1 LSVGRWTFS
10 LILGVDVTHGTR
22 CIPAAPPVKVS
33 DLFFMHASQQPCHR
47 VIAIDGPAASGKSS
61 VARELAQRLGFV
73 YVNSGAIYRAITWH
87 LLQKKIHPEE
97 SERITGVLQAADI
110 TSRLQDNESRILIDD
125 ADPGEHLRDD
135 CVNESVAHVS
145 QFPVVRQIVAKK
157 LHENAQSH
165 DLIVEGRDIGSVVFP
180 DTPYKFYLDASPQV
194 RLQRRIAQGE
204 RDEIAIRDR
213 ADSLRAVSP
222 LVIAKDAH
230 VIDTSHLTIQQ
241 VIDEII
247 SLLKR
252 IGLPT

>member
-1 LSVGRWTFS
+1 
-10 LILGVDVTHGTR
+10 
-22 CIPAAPPVKVS
+22 
-33 DLFFMHASQQPCHR
+33 MHASQQRSHR

-61 VARELAQRLGFV
+61 VAQELARLLGFV

-87 LLQKKIHPEE
+87 ILQKKIHPEE
-97 SERITGVLQAADI
+97 SDRIAGTLQAADI
-110 TSRLQDNESRILIDD
+110 TCRLQDSESRILIDD
-125 ADPGEHLRDD
+125 VDPGDHLRDD
-135 CVNESVAHVS
+135 CVNKSVAGVS

-157 LHENAQSH
+157 LHEQAQGH

-180 DTPYKFYLDASPQV
+180 HTPYKFYIDASPEV
-194 RLQRRIAQGE
+194 RLQRRAAQGE

-213 ADSLRAVSP
+213 ADSLRPVSP

-247 SLLKR
+247 GLLKKM
-252 IGLPT
+252 GLPI

>member
-1 LSVGRWTFS
+1 
-10 LILGVDVTHGTR
+10 
-22 CIPAAPPVKVS
+22 
-33 DLFFMHASQQPCHR
+33 MHPSKQHCHR

-61 VARELAQRLGFV
+61 VAQELARLLGFV

-87 LLQKKIHPEE
+87 ILQRKIHPEE
-97 SERITGVLQAADI
+97 SDSIAGALQEADL
-110 TSRLQDNESRILIDD
+110 TCRLQNNESRILIDD
-125 ADPGEHLRDD
+125 VDPGEHLRDD
-135 CVNESVAHVS
+135 CVNKSVAGIS

-157 LHENAQSH
+157 LHEQAQTH

-180 DTPYKFYLDASPQV
+180 DTPYKFYIDASPEV
-194 RLQRRIAQGE
+194 RLQRRAAQGE

-213 ADSLRAVSP
+213 ADSLRLVSP

-247 SLLKR
+247 GLLKKMAPA
-252 IGLPT
+252 I